1 MISFEIVRVVELL
14 GLFLGVQVIE
24 VAVELVE
31 PVHGR
36 QELVAVAQV
45 VLAELPGR
53 VAKGLQDLG
62 QRGVFLLQAQL

>member
-1 MISFEIVRVVELL
+1 MTIVSSVRVVELL
-14 GLFLGVQVIE
+14 GLFLGVEVIE

-53 VAKGLQDLG
+53 IAKGFEDLG
-62 QRGVFLLQAQL
+62 QRRVFLLQAQL